1 MNSVNSRSSVLVA
14 VAITSLLA
22 ATPTRAQVTNAQL
35 SPRSRNAQGAD
46 RRAASLSLGVFTL
59 TRPDETNIDVCGVNM
74 FLLRKGPDG
83 WKIFQIAATSRTDGR
98 RKIAK

>member
-46 RRAASLSLGVFTL
+46 RRAACLSLGVFTL
-59 TRPDETNIDVCGVNM
+59 TRPDETIDVCGVNM